1 MEHTWMV
8 KYFAE
13 LIGTAILVLLGNG
26 AVANAMLKGTAGNNQ
41 DDKANGGWLL
51 IAWGFGFGVMIPA
64 FLFGSISGN
73 HLNPAVTLAQAAAG
87 AFPWSHVVPYIIAQ
101 MIGAM
106 IGQLLVVAIYYPY
119 IKETDDVDAIFGSFS
134 TSDYANSKL
143 NGFVTE
149 FVDTA
154 VLLFCAVGLYR
165 GMFYHQSVDIANIGV
180 GFLITALVMSGGGPA
195 GPALN
200 PARDLGPRL
209 VYTFLPLPHKGS
221 SHWEYGWV
229 PVVAPIL
236 GGICGALLYKVIFG
250 I

>member
-1 MEHTWMV
+1 MQHTWMI

-13 LIGTAILVLLGNG
+13 FIGTAILVLLGNG

-101 MIGAM
+101 ILGAM
-106 IGQLLVVAIYYPY
+106 VGQLLVVALYYPY
-119 IKETDDVDAIFGSFS
+119 IKETEDADAIFGSFS
-134 TSDYANSKL
+134 TSDYANSKI
-143 NGFVTE
+143 NGFITE
-149 FVDTA
+149 FIDTA
-154 VLLFCAVGLYR
+154 ILLFCAVGLYR
-165 GMFYHQSVDIANIGV
+165 GMFYHQSIDIANIGV

-209 VYTFLPLPHKGS
+209 VYTLLPLPHKGS

-236 GGICGALLYKVIFG
+236 GGTCGALLYKVIFG